1 MDKITSITLKLAS
14 LVAANVGASKEEAR
28 YYLKGVCLEITPKG
42 VTYVATDGNVLF
54 AQHVACEPQMPHGSY
69 IIPSDV
75 IEKAGKWVKP
85 SVLADAEVG
94 LEISGGLD
102 ARLSGAGNSIAFKFI
117 EGTFPDWRRV
127 VPTKTSGVA
136 PQRINGA
143 HIARAQNFAHRA
155 LGIDPVD
162 QHNANVSQYYWNG
175 EGPLAITF
183 APHAAF
189 ALVMPMRGNSGEYV
203 RPEWL

>member
-1 MDKITSITLKLAS
+1 MDKLTITLKLAS
-14 LVAANVGASKEEAR
+14 LVAANVGASKEETH
-28 YYLKGVCLEITPKG
+28 YYLRGVCLEITPKG
-42 VTYVATDGNVLF
+42 VTYVATDGHVLF
-54 AQHVACEPQMPHGSY
+54 AQHVTSEPQIPPASY

-75 IEKAGKWVKP
+75 IERARKWVKP
-85 SVLADAEVG
+85 SVLADAEVD
-94 LEISGGLD
+94 LEIGDGLD
-102 ARLSGAGNSIAFKFI
+102 ARLSGAGSSIAFKFI
-117 EGTFPDWRRV
+117 DGTYPNWRGI
-127 VPTKTSGVA
+127 VPTKTSGAA

-143 HIARAQNFAHRA
+143 HIVRAQNFAHRA

-175 EGPLAITF
+175 EGPLVITF